1 MTSPQAW
8 SEMSV
13 SEWESAVEESKAIFM
28 NSVSTLCRRIKELED
43 EDAPALRR
51 RIKEL
56 EAEDAPALRRRIEE
70 LEDAPTKRRRVDS
83 NPNSLL
89 DAADSIDR
97 IASLV
102 KYYEG
107 LDEFTFDES
116 TFLEHDGDVLYHNES
131 LSTIAASIRNRRLEA
146 NL

>member
-1 MTSPQAW
+1 
-8 SEMSV
+8 MSV